1 MSLTDITCRINDL
14 ASSWEQFKL
23 INERRLKEIE
33 NKGHAESATTEQL
46 NKISGAIDDYKERIE
61 TLEMAMQRPEIN
73 GKFEDNCFQN
83 KAFSE
88 YLRKGTADNL
98 MRYEQKALTST
109 GPEGGYL
116 ITKEISRRIH
126 QNIIDISPMRQ
137 LCSSEEIST
146 ESIEYI
152 IEGDDKT
159 FVGWHEE
166 GEEISEDKNTQKFK
180 NIKITTYELYAQPQI
195 TQKLLDDAFVN
206 IEAWLVDKLVEA
218 FSAKENEA
226 FIKGDGKTQPQGI
239 LSYKNSKKQGEVE
252 QIESE
257 KLNSDAI
264 VKLYYSLSESYAKN
278 ASFLMNRSV
287 LQEVRLLKLEQSSQ
301 YLWQPGL
308 SLGAKDTIMGIPVYQ
323 VADMPAGL
331 ASSTRD
337 AKSKLPSGIEE
348 SHKVIAIANFK
359 QAYKI
364 VDHRGMKIL
373 RDPFTSKGFV
383 KLYTT
388 KRVGGGLVNTNAI
401 KLLKIVKTS

>member
-1 MSLTDITCRINDL
+1 MSLTDIACRINDL

-23 INERRLKEIE
+23 VNERRLKEIE
-33 NKGHAESATTEQL
+33 GKGYAESATTEQL
-46 NKISGAIDDYKERIE
+46 NKISNAIDDCKERVE
-61 TLEMAMQRPEIN
+61 TLETAMQRPEVN
-73 GKFEDNCFQN
+73 GRFEDNYPQS

-88 YLRKGTADNL
+88 YLRKGTVDNL
-98 MRYEQKALTST
+98 MKYEQKALTST

-116 ITKEISRRIH
+116 ITKEISKRIH
-126 QNIIDISPMRQ
+126 QNITDISPMRQ

-166 GEEISEDKNTQKFK
+166 GDNILDNQSTQKFK

-206 IEAWLVDKLVEA
+206 IEAWLVGKLVEA

-257 KLNSDAI
+257 KLNSDAV
-264 VKLYYSLSESYAKN
+264 VKLYYSLNESYAKN

-331 ASSTRD
+331 SSSTRD
-337 AKSKLPSGIEE
+337 AKPKLPSGIEE

-373 RDPFTSKGFV
+373 RDPFTSKGFI

-388 KRVGGGLVNTNAI
+388 KRVGGGLINTNAI
-401 KLLKIVKTS
+401 KLLKIEKTL

>member
-1 MSLTDITCRINDL
+1 MSLTDIACRIDDL

-33 NKGHAESATTEQL
+33 SKGYAESATTEQL

-61 TLEMAMQRPEIN
+61 TLETAMQRPEIN
-73 GKFEDNCFQN
+73 GKFEDFQN

-88 YLRKGTADNL
+88 YLRKGITDNL
-98 MRYEQKALTST
+98 LKYEQKALTST

-116 ITKEISRRIH
+116 ITKEISKRIH
-126 QNIIDISPMRQ
+126 QNIIDISSMRQ

-166 GEEISEDKNTQKFK
+166 GSDIEEDKNTQKFK

-239 LSYKNSKKQGEVE
+239 LSYKNGKNQGEVE

-264 VKLYYSLSESYAKN
+264 VILYYSLNEYYAKN

-287 LQEVRLLKLEQSSQ
+287 LQEVRLLKLEKSEQ

-323 VADMPAGL
+323 AADMPAGL
-331 ASSTRD
+331 SSSAQN

-348 SHKVIAIANFK
+348 SQKVIAIANFK

-364 VDHRGMKIL
+364 VDHRGIKIL

-388 KRVGGGLVNTNAI
+388 KRVGGGMVNTNAI
-401 KLLKIVKTS
+401 KLLKIGKAS